1 MSPNPITESKV
12 NAERN
17 LRWKN
22 LISQIVEGDEN
33 ALSQLY
39 DESIKL
45 TYSLAMQVVSNTS
58 EAEEVALD
66 VYKYVWS
73 NAGNYDPE
81 RSNPATWLVM
91 LTRSRSIDKLRSRS
105 IPIMLSNTFEEEL
118 GKSDINPEDTVM
130 GMEQRKFVQDA
141 LSELSE
147 KQRKVIELAY
157 FYQFRQSE
165 IANLLDI
172 PIGSVKSTIRLAKEK
187 LSSTLRLI
195 KNDF

>member
-73 NAGNYDPE
+73 NARNYDPE

-105 IPIMLSNTFEEEL
+105 IPIMLSNTVEEEL

>member
-33 ALSQLY
+33 ALSRLY

>member
-195 KNDF
+195 KNDY

>member
-73 NAGNYDPE
+73 NARNYDPE

-195 KNDF
+195 KNDY

>member
-105 IPIMLSNTFEEEL
+105 IPIVLSNTFEEEL

>member
-118 GKSDINPEDTVM
+118 G
-130 GMEQRKFVQDA
+130 
-141 LSELSE
+141 
-147 KQRKVIELAY
+147 
-157 FYQFRQSE
+157 
-165 IANLLDI
+165 
-172 PIGSVKSTIRLAKEK
+172 
-187 LSSTLRLI
+187 
-195 KNDF
+195 